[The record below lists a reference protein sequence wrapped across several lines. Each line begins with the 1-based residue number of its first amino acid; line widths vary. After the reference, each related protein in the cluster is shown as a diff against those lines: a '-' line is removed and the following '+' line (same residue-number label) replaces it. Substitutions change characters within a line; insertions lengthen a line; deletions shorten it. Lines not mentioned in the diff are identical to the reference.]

1 MSENATE
8 SINELKLS
16 LEMEQI
22 RRMEAELRLHD
33 QELAMQQKDDLLAS
47 MSHELRTPL
56 TAVIGISEGLQEEVY
71 GPVNELQMK
80 SLKSIEDGG
89 RDLLSLLSDIVDLAK
104 IETDRLQVDIQP
116 VDVHFVC
123 RSSLRFIKETAQKK
137 RLHLA
142 APETY
147 PDQPI
152 LADQRCLKQIIVNLL
167 KTAVKFTP
175 EGGEMGLEVEA
186 DPENRAIRIIVW
198 DSGAGE
204 DLQSESELM
213 KSLLSRDSRESS
225 ESAGIGWSLS
235 LVKQLVALHEGKVE
249 IQSQPSRGNRFI
261 VTLPAG
267 EARPKDAPTP

>member
-1 MSENATE
+1 MNDTGTD
-8 SINELKLS
+8 SIKELKLS

-22 RRMEAELRLHD
+22 RRIEAELRLHD

-80 SLKSIEDGG
+80 SLKSIEEGG
-89 RDLLSLLSDIVDLAK
+89 RDLLGLIGDIVDLAK

-116 VDVHFVC
+116 VDAQFVC

-137 RLHLA
+137 RLHVA
-142 APETY
+142 APESF

-186 DPENRAIRIIVW
+186 DPEKRVIRITVW
-198 DSGAGE
+198 DNGPGE
-204 DLQSESELM
+204 DLQSDSELM
-213 KSLLSRDSRESS
+213 QSLLARDSRKSS

-235 LVKQLVALHEGKVE
+235 LVKQLVALHEGNVE
-249 IQSQPSRGNRFI
+249 FRSQPSRGNRYI
-261 VTLPAG
+261 VTLPSAEAG
-267 EARPKDAPTP
+267 PTNVSTP